1 MSGGAATGS
10 ILVVDDD
17 QVNRTLLQRT
27 LQADGH
33 AAQTA
38 ANGRQALEML
48 AEASHDLVL
57 LDIVMPEMDGVA
69 VLEQLKADRN
79 MRHVPVIMISAVD
92 AVESVVRCIELG
104 AEDFLPKPFDPVIL
118 RARINAGLARKRL
131 HDLEHERV
139 RDVFARFLPEGIVDQ
154 VITLTGDDVR
164 LGGVLLEGTVLFNDI
179 RSFTSFAE
187 VTPAAEA
194 LDVLN
199 RFLGEMSDS
208 VLDHGGSHLGFRGDG
223 MMAAFGAPITTPDHA
238 DQALAVARD
247 MLFERLPRFNAWLR
261 ENGAGDGF
269 RMGIGICS
277 GSFMAGNVGSARRL
291 EYTAIGDTSN
301 VAARLEAMTKG
312 TPHSVLMSDS
322 TRQALQ
328 GTYDDL
334 VLVGERAVRG
344 KQEAVRLWSIDAPEP
359 RAAPAEGGVNGG

>member
-1 MSGGAATGS
+1 MSGEAATGS

-17 QVNRTLLQRT
+17 HLNRTLLQRT
-27 LQADGH
+27 LEADGH

-38 ANGRQALEML
+38 ASGRQALEML

-57 LDIVMPEMDGVA
+57 LDIVMPEIDGIG
-69 VLEQLKADRN
+69 VLEQLKADRHL
-79 MRHVPVIMISAVD
+79 RHIPVIMISAVD
-92 AVESVVRCIELG
+92 EVDSVVRCIELG
-104 AEDFLPKPFDPVIL
+104 AEDYLPKPFDPVIL

-131 HDLEHERV
+131 HDLEQERV
-139 RDVFARFLPEGIVDQ
+139 RGVFARFLPEGIVDQ

-164 LGGVLLEGTVLFNDI
+164 LGGVMLEGTVLFNDI

-208 VLDHGGSHLGFRGDG
+208 VLDHGGSLLGYLGDG
-223 MMAAFGAPITTPDHA
+223 MMAVFGAPITRPDHA
-238 DQALAVARD
+238 DQAVAVARD
-247 MLFERLPRFNAWLR
+247 MLFERLPRFNAWMR
-261 ENGAGDGF
+261 ETGVGDGF

-277 GSFMAGNVGSARRL
+277 GPLMVGNVGSARRL
-291 EYTAIGDTSN
+291 EYTAIGNTTN

-312 TPHSVLMSDS
+312 TPHSVLVSDS

-328 GTYDDL
+328 GTYKDL
-334 VLVGERAVRG
+334 VLVGDRAVRG
-344 KQEAVRLWSIDAPEP
+344 KQEAVRLWSIDAPE
-359 RAAPAEGGVNGG
+359 RCAARTKGRVNVG